1 MTAFINKV
9 SGFETFNIVGL
20 NATNVTSNTVDFCF
34 DASQIPVGFG
44 VSSSDNH
51 TFNFSPNAYYLVM
64 ASASWEYLSSSNT
77 WRSALRYNLFNKD
90 TSTAI
95 GKEGCNT
102 SIGVAD
108 DYENV
113 YEYATRFSSM
123 YIDGFDASFP
133 SGGLNVGLSFSTYN
147 ANPGVTWALNTSDFN
162 FDVGNINITTAN
174 QYTGKPTM
182 MVFKS
187 LG

>member
-9 SGFETFNIVGL
+9 SGFETFNIEGI
-20 NATNVTSNTVDFCF
+20 NATNVTSNTIDFCF
-34 DASQIPVGFG
+34 DASQIPTGFG

-64 ASASWEYLSSSNT
+64 ASASFEVLDSNK
-77 WRSALRYNLFNKD
+77 RGILYSFFNKD

-95 GKEGCNT
+95 GKEGQN
-102 SIGVAD
+102 SSGASD
-108 DYENV
+108 DYFAI
-113 YEYATRFSSM
+113 YAYATRFATV

-133 SGGLNVGLSFSTYN
+133 SSGLNIGLSFSAYN
-147 ANPGVTWALNTSDFN
+147 ASPGVTWDLSTSNFN
-162 FDVGNINITTAN
+162 YNVGDIDITTAN
-174 QYTGKPTM
+174 QYVGKPTM

>member
-9 SGFETFNIVGL
+9 SGFDVFTIEGI

-51 TFNFSPNAYYLVM
+51 SFNFSPNAYYFVM
-64 ASASWEYLSSSNT
+64 ASGSFEELGNLSL
-77 WRSALRYNLFNKD
+77 RGAIRYNWFNKD
-90 TSTAI
+90 TSSAI
-95 GKEGCNT
+95 GKEGQNNSFT
-102 SIGVAD
+102 QD
-108 DYENV
+108 DYFDI
-113 YEYATRFSSM
+113 YDYATRYSTV

-133 SGGLNVGLSFSTYN
+133 SGGLNIGLSFSAYN
-147 ANPGVTWALNTSDFN
+147 SAPGTTWDLSTSN
-162 FDVGNINITTAN
+162 YNWNVGDINITTAN
-174 QYTGKPTM
+174 QYSGKPTM

-187 LG
+187 VG